1 MSRTLSIH
9 QALSEL
15 KMLEKRIANSYK
27 EQFIGVRLQSISMY
41 NGRPVAEFEAQLK
54 ANLQKIEDL
63 IANRKAI
70 KAAIALSNA
79 KTIVNIGGID
89 YTVTEA
95 IERKRLI
102 DDEEKLLAE
111 LRTQYGRATKEV
123 NVANSNLQSGIERY
137 LSTVL
142 GADKTNRK
150 PEDVERFTA
159 EYIKNNTTV
168 LMDPSHLKEIIDK
181 MDEDITN
188 FITNVDYRLS
198 ESNATTTITIE
209 D

>member
-1 MSRTLSIH
+1 MRTLSIH

-15 KMLEKRIANSYK
+15 KMLEKRINGAVRAN
-27 EQFIGVRLQSISMY
+27 FIGTRLQSITMY
-41 NGRPVAEFEAQLK
+41 NGRPVAAFETELK
-54 ANLQKIEDL
+54 ANLQKIQDL

-70 KAAIALSNA
+70 KAAIVLSNA
-79 KTIVNIGGID
+79 NTTVDIGGVT

-102 DDEEKLLAE
+102 GDEQLLLSE
-111 LRTQYGRATKEV
+111 LRNQYTRATREV
-123 NVANSNLQSGIERY
+123 NVANGNLQSGVEKY
-137 LSTVL
+137 LATVL

-159 EYIKNNTTV
+159 EYMKNNTTV
-168 LMDPSHLKEIIDK
+168 LMDPSHLKDIIDK
-181 MDEDITN
+181 MDEDINN

>member
-1 MSRTLSIH
+1 MRTLSIH

-15 KMLEKRIANSYK
+15 KMLEKRINGAVRAN
-27 EQFIGVRLQSISMY
+27 FIGTRLQSITMY
-41 NGRPVAEFEAQLK
+41 NGRPVAEFETELK
-54 ANLQKIEDL
+54 ANLQKIQDL

-79 KTIVNIGGID
+79 NTTVDIGGVT

-102 DDEEKLLAE
+102 GDEQLLLSE
-111 LRTQYGRATKEV
+111 LRNQYTRATREV
-123 NVANSNLQSGIERY
+123 NVANGNLQSGVEKY
-137 LSTVL
+137 LATVL

-159 EYIKNNTTV
+159 EYMKNNTTV
-168 LMDPSHLKEIIDK
+168 LMDPSHLKDIIDK
-181 MDEDITN
+181 MDEDINN